1 MSARV
6 WARQTDRLVAQAVL
20 GSVALTWLVLV
31 GIDAF
36 MSLIGELG
44 DVGKNDYGL
53 GKAVTYILLTV
64 PRRLYEMFGYA
75 ALIGG
80 LMGLGALAGSGE
92 LTALRAAGLS
102 KLRICASVALA
113 LLVLTVAVT
122 AVGETLAPWG
132 DQRAQALQLAAK
144 SNDVTLAKG
153 GSLWA
158 RDGDRVVSA
167 RRARTL
173 DTPTGTTLE
182 LFGVRVFEFDAE
194 GRLATLML
202 AARATHA
209 GGRWQLH
216 EARRTVFATDHADTT
231 VSPQMDWDSRLD
243 ARLLSLSIVRTDYM
257 STRDLGRTVRT
268 LERNGQLASRYR
280 EAYWKRIFYP
290 FSVLVLAFCAMPFA
304 FGALR
309 SGGLAKRLF
318 IGMVLAIGF
327 YFLQSAI
334 VSMGTVYG
342 FHPALANLLPP
353 LILIAAAAAY
363 FRRYG

>member
-1 MSARV
+1 MSARS
-6 WARQTDRLVAQAVL
+6 WRRQTDRLVAQSVL
-20 GSVALTWLVLV
+20 GAVALTWLVLV

-36 MSLIGELG
+36 MALIGEFG
-44 DVGKNDYGL
+44 DVGKNDYGI
-53 GKAVTYILLTV
+53 GKAITYVLLTV

-80 LMGLGALAGSGE
+80 LLGLGALAGSGE

-113 LLVLTVAVT
+113 LFVLTVAVT
-122 AVGETLAPWG
+122 AIGETLAPLG

-158 RDGDRVVSA
+158 RDGDKVVSA

-173 DTPTGTTLE
+173 DTSSGTELE
-182 LFGVRVFEFDAE
+182 LFGVRVFEFDPD
-194 GRLATLML
+194 GRLSVLML

-209 GGRWQLH
+209 GGRWLLH
-216 EARRTVFATDHADTT
+216 DARRTEFGTDRANTT
-231 VSPQMDWDSRLD
+231 LSPQMDWNSRLD

-257 STRDLGRTVRT
+257 SSRDLGRTIRT
-268 LERNGQLASRYR
+268 LERNGQEASRYR
-280 EAYWKRIFYP
+280 EAYWKRLFYP
-290 FSVLVLAFCAMPFA
+290 LSVLVLAFCAMPFA

-334 VSMGTVYG
+334 VSMATVYG
-342 FHPALANLLPP
+342 FHPALANLVPP
-353 LILIAAAAAY
+353 LILVAAAFAY
-363 FRRYG
+363 FRRHA